1 MKGEVSKVF
10 SMDYNRLM
18 TLDADSIYSSVL
30 SNSYISSYSSLS
42 HFIVKHT
49 KLSLHALA
57 NFIFRFYLSF
67 DSLSNYTFCNNNPH
81 TRFCHFRSFGCWW
94 DEILRFLMLPCV
106 LLPVESLLSQL
117 RCSQTSQAV
126 AAQSVPK
133 YKLSCLFSPNHSL
146 NPNAISHID

>member
-57 NFIFRFYLSF
+57 NFIFRFYLSLTVF
-67 DSLSNYTFCNNNPH
+67 LII
-81 TRFCHFRSFGCWW
+81 RFAIIIPIRGFVISDHLVVGG
-94 DEILRFLMLPCV
+94 M
-106 LLPVESLLSQL
+106 
-117 RCSQTSQAV
+117 
-126 AAQSVPK
+126 K
-133 YKLSCLFSPNHSL
+133 SCDF
-146 NPNAISHID
+146 